1 MFMKPIEL
9 TVLLRYAT
17 LDGAEK
23 AFVSAGITKHSYSKT
38 KADRL
43 VGTAMLLASSVKAA
57 LQINNK
63 KIGRNM
69 PEALVA
75 QEPGRLSAQVDR

>member
-1 MFMKPIEL
+1 MKLIAL
-9 TVLLRYAT
+9 TVLLKYAT

-23 AFVSAGITKHSYSKT
+23 AFVATGITKYSYSKT

-43 VGTAMLLASSVKAA
+43 MVAAMPPANSVKAA

-63 KIGRNM
+63 KIGRIM

-75 QEPGRLSAQVDR
+75 QELGRLSAQVDR